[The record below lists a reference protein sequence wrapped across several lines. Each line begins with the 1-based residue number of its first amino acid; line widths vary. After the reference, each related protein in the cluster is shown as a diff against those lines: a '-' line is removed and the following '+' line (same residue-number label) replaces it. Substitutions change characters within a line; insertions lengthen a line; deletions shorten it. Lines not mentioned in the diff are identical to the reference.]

1 MGKIE
6 NFNLFLDKPNL
17 TYIGGHSINGTLYV
31 KVSEALKI
39 KSLIIYIKGEAN
51 THW

>member
-6 NFNLFLDKPNL
+6 NFNIFLDKPNL
-17 TYIGGHSINGTLYV
+17 TYVSGDTVSGTLYV
-31 KVSEALKI
+31 KVSESLKI

>member
-1 MGKIE
+1 MEKIE
-6 NFNLFLDKPNL
+6 NFNVLLNQPRL
-17 TYIGGHSINGTLYV
+17 TYIGGEINGTLYV

-51 THW
+51 TNW